1 VKLGYASG
9 RWLHYG
15 DVQVRWARFRFDG
28 DIDLGSVAWT
38 FFNPKIGSR
47 YDLGHGVSAY
57 ASLGRAGRE
66 PARSDML
73 QGEDNPT
80 VQYDLSAV
88 KPEEVVN
95 VEAGVE
101 WSRPGLTLRMN
112 GYSMEFQNEIAQ
124 TGELSEIGLPLR
136 RNVDRSFRRGV
147 EVDVTWQALKSLQV
161 RHSAT
166 YSYNR
171 IRSWTQFYDVYDGA
185 GAWAGT
191 TSLAHENVV
200 PLLTPAVLLN
210 LGAEYSPAVWCT
222 VGAAGRY
229 VGATHLD
236 NTNSAD
242 FRAPGF
248 FGLDADLSVSLASL
262 VPFTAGAAPRLRVQA
277 TNLLDSRRMFAS
289 GYSYRYFVVDGG
301 GAMQAAGAR
310 YYYPLATRSVV
321 VMLDLRF

>member
-1 VKLGYASG
+1 VKLGYTGG
-9 RWLHYG
+9 RWHHYG

-28 DIDLGSVAWT
+28 DLDLGSVAWT
-38 FFNPKIGSR
+38 FFNPKVGTR
-47 YDLGHGVSAY
+47 YDLGHGISAY
-57 ASLGRAGRE
+57 ASIGRAGRE
-66 PARSDML
+66 PSRSDML

-101 WSRPGLTLRMN
+101 WSRPGFTLHAN
-112 GYSMEFQNEIAQ
+112 GYSMSFRNEIAQ

-136 RNVDRSFRRGV
+136 QNVDHSVRRGV
-147 EVDVTWQALKSLQV
+147 EVDLTWQPVKPLRV

-171 IRSWTQFYDVYDGA
+171 IRSWTQFYDVYDET

-191 TSLAHENVV
+191 TSRTYENVV
-200 PLLTPAVLLN
+200 PLLTPAFLFT
-210 LGAEYSPAVWCT
+210 LGGDYSPVDWCS

-229 VGATHLD
+229 VSAAHLD

-242 FRAPGF
+242 FEAPGF
-248 FGLDADLSVSLASL
+248 FGLDADLSVSLATVL
-262 VPFTAGAAPRLRVQA
+262 PFTRGAAPRLRVQA
-277 TNLLDSRRMFAS
+277 TNLLDNRRMFPS
-289 GYSYRYFVVDGG
+289 GYSYQYFVVDGG
-301 GAMQAAGAR
+301 GVMQAAGTR
-310 YYYPLATRSVV
+310 YYYPLATRSVF
-321 VMLDLRF
+321 VMLEMSF